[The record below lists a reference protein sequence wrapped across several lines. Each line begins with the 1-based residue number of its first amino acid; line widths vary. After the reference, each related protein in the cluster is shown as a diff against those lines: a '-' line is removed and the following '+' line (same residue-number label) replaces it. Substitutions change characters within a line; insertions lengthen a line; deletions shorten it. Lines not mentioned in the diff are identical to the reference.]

1 MKFPKIFL
9 TITTI
14 IGLLSLVAF
23 FVVMII
29 PTVDLDPIKPI
40 FNPPTAKDSINK
52 VDNFVSSEEFK
63 AYLQEASELSGYV
76 GVPGGMQRDI
86 MVESMPIANS
96 MDFTSKAG
104 MGGGGGEPSR
114 VSQTNVQVQGI
125 DEPDIVKTNGKEIF
139 ASLQKR
145 NVLRHPEK
153 GYSDFL
159 SPEDKQK
166 SIELVNEPGIQAI
179 KAFPVEDLELAGQ
192 IDKFG
197 EMLLYENILVIFS
210 NNKVYGYN
218 ISDPNEPEEVWG
230 VDYSDNSTYLVTSRL
245 YKGTIYLVLRTYVT
259 PDTVCPL
266 PLLKD
271 SRGDVEVGC
280 KYIYH
285 PVAPV
290 PTDSTYTVVK
300 LDPATG
306 EVNKRVSFTGSNSAS
321 QVYMSKNAVYVS
333 YYYAGDMVE
342 YMFNFF
348 KENKDFAPDW
358 LIEKLG
364 KLSTYDISEQAKLS
378 ELSVLF
384 ERWYRGLDDDGRL
397 TIENELEDRMSD
409 YAKAHKRELERTGIA
424 KITLDNMKVDSVG
437 SVPGTL
443 LNQFAMDEY
452 ENNLRIATTVSGNNA
467 LLFGGWGNE
476 NSESDVYILDKNMEE
491 IGSVLGMGLTER
503 IYSVRFIQDKGY
515 VVTFRQTDPF
525 YVLDLSDEKNP
536 KIKGE
541 LKIPGYSSYL
551 HPINKDMILG
561 IGKEGQKVK
570 LSLFNIFNPEE
581 PTEED
586 KYLLDEYYSEALNN
600 HHAFLMDNKFKIFF
614 MPGSKGGYIF
624 SYENNKLELKKSIA
638 DVYPKR
644 ALFIDDYLY
653 IISDNNLIVLDENTW
668 ERVKELDL

>member
-1 MKFPKIFL
+1 
-9 TITTI
+9 
-14 IGLLSLVAF
+14 
-23 FVVMII
+23 
-29 PTVDLDPIKPI
+29 
-40 FNPPTAKDSINK
+40 
-52 VDNFVSSEEFK
+52 
-63 AYLQEASELSGYV
+63 
-76 GVPGGMQRDI
+76 
-86 MVESMPIANS
+86 
-96 MDFTSKAG
+96 
-104 MGGGGGEPSR
+104 
-114 VSQTNVQVQGI
+114 
-125 DEPDIVKTNGKEIF
+125 
-139 ASLQKR
+139 
-145 NVLRHPEK
+145 
-153 GYSDFL
+153 
-159 SPEDKQK
+159 
-166 SIELVNEPGIQAI
+166 
-179 KAFPVEDLELAGQ
+179 
-192 IDKFG
+192 
-197 EMLLYENILVIFS
+197 
-210 NNKVYGYN
+210 
-218 ISDPNEPEEVWG
+218 
-230 VDYSDNSTYLVTSRL
+230 
-245 YKGTIYLVLRTYVT
+245 
-259 PDTVCPL
+259 
-266 PLLKD
+266 
-271 SRGDVEVGC
+271 
-280 KYIYH
+280 
-285 PVAPV
+285 
-290 PTDSTYTVVK
+290 
-300 LDPATG
+300 
-306 EVNKRVSFTGSNSAS
+306 
-321 QVYMSKNAVYVS
+321 
-333 YYYAGDMVE
+333 
-342 YMFNFF
+342 
-348 KENKDFAPDW
+348 
-358 LIEKLG
+358 
-364 KLSTYDISEQAKLS
+364 
-378 ELSVLF
+378 
-384 ERWYRGLDDDGRL
+384 
-397 TIENELEDRMSD
+397 
-409 YAKAHKRELERTGIA
+409 
-424 KITLDNMKVDSVG
+424 MKVDSVG